1 MDPVEIYKKW
11 DSINLIYRIAGGLI
25 IGVILALIVPGI
37 PYISLLGSIFLW
49 ALKAVAPF
57 LVLFVVISS
66 LAKSGHGLGGRFKL
80 VIFLYLTSTI
90 IAAIVAVVFSFAF
103 PAHLTFT
110 IEPSPDPYTD
120 DIAEL
125 FSLILSKIVC
135 NPIDALLNS
144 NYLGVLFWAVI
155 IGLFLKKMA
164 SDTTK
169 TLCEDGANI
178 LMVVIKIV
186 INFAPFGIMGLLYDT
201 VSTNGIN
208 VFVDYGHLILL
219 LASSMLTVAFVT
231 NPILVYLHTRRNPY
245 PLLFQCL
252 RVSGVTAFFTRSSA
266 ANIPVNLA
274 LCEKMKLDKDFYM
287 VSIPLGAT
295 INMDGA
301 AITITVM
308 SLAAAFTLGINVPIF
323 MAILLCIVASLS
335 ACGAAGVNGG
345 SLLLIPL
352 ACSLLGI
359 GADISMEVV
368 AIGFIIGV
376 ILDSMET
383 ALNSSSDV
391 LFTAT
396 AEIYDKRK
404 KMKESEIS
412 NENEN

>member
-1 MDPVEIYKKW
+1 MDLVEIYKKW

-90 IAAIVAVVFSFAF
+90 IAAIVAVVFSLAF

-219 LASSMLTVAFVT
+219 LAASMLTVAFVT

-308 SLAAAFTLGINVPIF
+308 SLAAAFTLGINVPII